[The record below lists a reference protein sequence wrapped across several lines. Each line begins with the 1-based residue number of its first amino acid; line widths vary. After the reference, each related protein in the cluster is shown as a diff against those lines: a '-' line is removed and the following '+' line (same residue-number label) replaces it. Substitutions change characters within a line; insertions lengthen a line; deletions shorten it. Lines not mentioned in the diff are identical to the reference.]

1 MSPLRAGHMIVL
13 SGEDYHGFLK
23 RLMPVSREL
32 PPIFRST
39 VKTSFGGEPDPVW
52 AAMGVANWQRLGP
65 KQRQSSL

>member
-39 VKTSFGGEPDPVW
+39 V
-52 AAMGVANWQRLGP
+52 
-65 KQRQSSL
+65 